1 MSTINVVES
10 LRKIDNDTCNKYN
23 LLTMYEACNLNDE
36 EKGSIAK
43 MINDNESP
51 EALQQK
57 LNLYF
62 DNDDISDI
70 DAFGDFITQG
80 KFYNMIDEVVKDM
93 TNNFDT
99 ISFDKNKNTLH
110 ITKDGSELEL
120 SIIPETNEEL
130 EDYAFYLDNNYSEPH
145 VFSNIDDAKS
155 DIITFT
161 ENFVK
166 DKCENCIDINE
177 CNDDMAYK
185 VYDVFED
192 TNGMVTAKCMH
203 ESTNT
208 YTDIDLGKIGGTKI
222 TKKINDILNSPNF
235 KIDDENKKKLGSYIG
250 MTFNAVPALIPD
262 DDKFDNNDG
271 LDHLFGDAD
280 GSIGDV
286 GVADGGAMGESIK
299 KESFEFFEGERVQC
313 KKTGAVGTVI
323 EADVEMVLVD
333 WDDAEIKW
341 VPKDQIKV
349 INNQIQES
357 MDSDE
362 LEDYLYTIANGE
374 VDSIPDHDDV
384 LDYDDEVTDL
394 LKMYDI
400 DSTTLKETPSGF
412 LPGMGYCP
420 SCGGTRFNT
429 NTGLC
434 IDCEYDE
441 SDWGYTNTDDYD
453 DLDESYIPLDKVSKE
468 IEQYLNYHLGSNEDY
483 IKVNDI
489 QNIDKDTVAVEYEVH
504 LSIPIGNDEYESDT
518 EYRSLAFR
526 YRNGKWEPKLEE
538 SLQETDE
545 DGWGDRVEQILEPT
559 IEKVEDLAYEVRNTV
574 RGANTNCDTT
584 DELADYV
591 DEVIEDFEDANS
603 SLRHEAKEIDES
615 KSINED
621 ALDDQGISKTR
632 VDIIAKQAPNS
643 KFYIDKNRYV
653 LGKDLLDY
661 FDTNEILTYSS
672 YETSDGIRVLN
683 SYKIINRVVDESK
696 SINEDIEKNIT
707 SLKES
712 LKEEYSNKGWVK
724 RWNFLDNYYKGDLVI
739 SKISSPVDAW
749 HVEKVAPNGHTIKH
763 LGNYKS
769 LEVAMDAAEKHL
781 IKNES
786 KSINEDLVELNF
798 PSFNELRKQY
808 KNYTT
813 FKDKEKNSG
822 LIRDLCDQLENKEVS
837 YDIYNH
843 KKDNGMTIFYDDF
856 ELVEALAPYKKEESK
871 NIIATGKEARKYL
884 DNKVNNT
891 SLEDSK
897 GYWKIQKDLASG
909 GDLTIVNDV
918 DDVPR
923 DYKYRFSFDDV
934 STGTTLNM
942 DAYNDYFNWY
952 IVDYSSDVK
961 LKESVSGR
969 YVRFSYND
977 IRNIKPNSMLKESS
991 RSNYNIEDGW
1001 TDEDIKLHQSID
1013 WKSRNYMDFP
1023 VTTDSF
1029 VAEAILYGEGKDK
1042 VKNVKMIKY
1051 LVANP
1056 FYPPYYAPEE
1066 NPFKE
1071 YSNVVG
1077 PMYDGRKHG
1086 SYQIQDRYETQEL
1099 YDTLFESAVNNDKS
1113 KIKMFDC
1120 PRCHNKTLVDIDNYV
1135 VRNADVD
1142 YHDQFVCEECGAELL
1157 SEPQFDGTITFITES
1172 LQEEWNTEWDNIG
1185 IEIEKAARKQHIGV
1199 DFINTDSS
1207 VMGAFTATFEINNGD
1222 WKHDHLAFDSV
1233 VKKYL
1238 ANNEKYALWK
1248 IDTNQ
1253 IGSSDDDSYSAEHVA
1268 FIVPKN
1274 KIELLN
1280 NMKGLFAESINSAN
1294 LTDCPA
1300 CGDTSFDTRR
1310 GRCTK
1315 CNYKEALDESRSIK
1329 EDLKKEFKKQLQD
1342 ELYDKF
1348 IDLARTPEWGYENI
1362 KEIDEFINPI
1372 IEIEDYK
1379 GDYDNDIKVELRAE
1393 LNYPELE
1400 EVCTTLDK
1408 VIQKYDKQAYFEPVT
1423 SGIADAYM
1431 KFPKKLESFTES
1443 EILSHCSN
1451 TWEELIKFIESSGYE
1466 VDSINRR
1473 NPSQWI
1479 TAYKDDNEY
1488 EIEINKYFDGTYEVI
1503 KADLVGSITEAND
1516 YIKESED
1523 YPEVNIHFVN
1533 DRKNGLV
1540 GISNE
1545 RALAKV
1551 FNETGLDKFKTK
1563 LFNLKNVS
1571 IGDIKDTFGGTYF
1584 QRHYGWKAF
1593 ADDNYLYV
1601 TKVPL
1606 HEDFEDEKNHQYVGK
1621 KFQYFGKDSGSNYGK
1636 TFTVTRAYDTQNG
1649 VIVRYDS
1656 EDGHQTIT
1664 AKPGEYKLLKG
1675 SKNESTK
1682 SIVTSRSMTEA
1693 IDNEDGDELIS
1704 AEQEFDSAAT
1714 SINSNKLPAVYNM
1727 VKFNP
1732 GDVVVDFGG
1741 GRFDNA
1747 VNYLKDQDV
1756 TLLVYDPYNRS
1767 AEHNKEVLKVLREH
1781 GGADAAVNS
1790 NVLNVI
1796 KEPEARNAV
1805 LQNIKKITKKGAPIY
1820 ITVYEGT
1827 GKGNEGPTKS
1837 GYQLNRKTGD
1847 YMDEIGQVFSNVKR
1861 KGKLITAINESYYT
1875 GSDLRQVN
1883 LDALEYF
1890 IEFEDI
1896 YPFPKGEFLATDW
1909 KELRDGVAMGM
1920 DDDLEIAEG
1929 IMEYL
1934 QKEIDFNNKHEEI
1947 YEDDPQAEL
1956 TLEIYNAVKK
1966 EYEKTISKMELSET
1980 LSDRIKNNELDYD
1993 EEIDAYFAEEDNIY
2007 VQFQDRQTNTYR
2019 SILGPKDNRMK
2030 IVDRNPRVSSNT
2042 WARIWK
2048 DGELVKSFEGPKYKV
2063 RADVIKYLDDNNKS
2077 EVLEETSYGGAFDIE
2092 DDQYFTKE
2100 EIVDVAEKVCEHLDE
2115 TYPDKF
2121 NISDVYMETPTII
2134 HVEVI
2139 SKEGNWASANAK
2151 IDMRKIKKPSDIM
2164 KYDVVIGDLVYN
2176 LRQELEDLY
2185 KHDSLKEDLDPSI
2198 KDPQEDDS
2206 WSKASQSQETIY
2218 LTLDDVIVD
2227 VTDDSWDYSNINW
2240 AANEDDDKG
2249 EWYSEDGVYIGD
2261 DVLMSEY
2268 FDELIEEHLPEESGK
2283 YKLSCDAELAFDI
2296 NGIEVKRDYF
2306 TTKDGYDYDEEKYV
2320 EDAEATFNRK
2330 DSKLFNIKFIAID

>member
-43 MINDNESP
+43 MISDNESP

-62 DNDDISDI
+62 DSDDISDI

-80 KFYNMIDEVVKDM
+80 KFYDMIDEVVKDM

-110 ITKDGSELEL
+110 ITKDDSELEL
-120 SIIPETNEEL
+120 SIIPENNDEL
-130 EDYAFYLDNNYSEPH
+130 EDYAFYLDKNYSEPH

-166 DKCENCIDINE
+166 DKCENCIDIDE

-192 TNGMVTAKCMH
+192 TNGMVTAKCVH

-262 DDKFDNNDG
+262 DAKFDSGDG
-271 LDHLFGDAD
+271 LNHLFGDAD

-299 KESFEFFEGERVQC
+299 KEFFEGERVQC

-333 WDDAEIKW
+333 WDAAEIKW

-357 MDSDE
+357 IDSDE
-362 LEDYLYTIANGE
+362 LEDYLYTIANGNA
-374 VDSIPDHDDV
+374 DSIPDYDDDV

-400 DSTTLKETPSGF
+400 NSKS
-412 LPGMGYCP
+412 GMGYCP
-420 SCGGTRFNT
+420 VCGGTRFNT
-429 NTGLC
+429 NRGFCL
-434 IDCEYDE
+434 DCGYNEG
-441 SDWGYTNTDDYD
+441 DWGYTNTDDYD
-453 DLDESYIPLDKVSKE
+453 DLDESY
-468 IEQYLNYHLGSNEDY
+468 
-483 IKVNDI
+483 
-489 QNIDKDTVAVEYEVH
+489 
-504 LSIPIGNDEYESDT
+504 
-518 EYRSLAFR
+518 
-526 YRNGKWEPKLEE
+526 
-538 SLQETDE
+538 E
-545 DGWGDRVEQILEPT
+545 DGWAE
-559 IEKVEDLAYEVRNTV
+559 
-574 RGANTNCDTT
+574 
-584 DELADYV
+584 
-591 DEVIEDFEDANS
+591 
-603 SLRHEAKEIDES
+603 
-615 KSINED
+615 
-621 ALDDQGISKTR
+621 
-632 VDIIAKQAPNS
+632 
-643 KFYIDKNRYV
+643 
-653 LGKDLLDY
+653 
-661 FDTNEILTYSS
+661 
-672 YETSDGIRVLN
+672 
-683 SYKIINRVVDESK
+683 
-696 SINEDIEKNIT
+696 EDIN
-707 SLKES
+707 L
-712 LKEEYSNKGWVK
+712 
-724 RWNFLDNYYKGDLVI
+724 
-739 SKISSPVDAW
+739 
-749 HVEKVAPNGHTIKH
+749 
-763 LGNYKS
+763 
-769 LEVAMDAAEKHL
+769 
-781 IKNES
+781 
-786 KSINEDLVELNF
+786 
-798 PSFNELRKQY
+798 
-808 KNYTT
+808 
-813 FKDKEKNSG
+813 
-822 LIRDLCDQLENKEVS
+822 
-837 YDIYNH
+837 H
-843 KKDNGMTIFYDDF
+843 K
-856 ELVEALAPYKKEESK
+856 
-871 NIIATGKEARKYL
+871 
-884 DNKVNNT
+884 
-891 SLEDSK
+891 
-897 GYWKIQKDLASG
+897 
-909 GDLTIVNDV
+909 
-918 DDVPR
+918 
-923 DYKYRFSFDDV
+923 
-934 STGTTLNM
+934 
-942 DAYNDYFNWY
+942 
-952 IVDYSSDVK
+952 
-961 LKESVSGR
+961 
-969 YVRFSYND
+969 
-977 IRNIKPNSMLKESS
+977 
-991 RSNYNIEDGW
+991 
-1001 TDEDIKLHQSID
+1001 SID

-1029 VAEAILYGEGKDK
+1029 VGEAILYGEGKDK
-1042 VKNVKMIKY
+1042 LKNVKMIKY

-1056 FYPPYYAPEE
+1056 VYPPYYAPKE

-1086 SYQIQDRYETQEL
+1086 PYQIHDRYETQEL
-1099 YDTLFESAVNNDKS
+1099 YDTIFESAVNNDKS
-1113 KIKMFDC
+1113 FDSNNVFEIGDMFEFTGLYGGSYDCKIVGRNNNVVTVNQTWISEDTGKEISKTTKYDVHTDDEGEYIIIWQY
-1120 PRCHNKTLVDIDNYV
+1120 RDEEGKVYAHNTVSLTDSFY
-1135 VRNADVD
+1135 
-1142 YHDQFVCEECGAELL
+1142 
-1157 SEPQFDGTITFITES
+1157 TES
-1172 LQEEWNTEWDNIG
+1172 KL
-1185 IEIEKAARKQHIGV
+1185 
-1199 DFINTDSS
+1199 
-1207 VMGAFTATFEINNGD
+1207 M
-1222 WKHDHLAFDSV
+1222 
-1233 VKKYL
+1233 
-1238 ANNEKYALWK
+1238 
-1248 IDTNQ
+1248 
-1253 IGSSDDDSYSAEHVA
+1253 SDDC
-1268 FIVPKN
+1268 
-1274 KIELLN
+1274 ELV
-1280 NMKGLFAESINSAN
+1280 
-1294 LTDCPA
+1294 
-1300 CGDTSFDTRR
+1300 
-1310 GRCTK
+1310 
-1315 CNYKEALDESRSIK
+1315 
-1329 EDLKKEFKKQLQD
+1329 EDLAPYKKEEFKKQLQD
-1342 ELYDKF
+1342 ELYDRMIKLF
-1348 IDLARTPEWGYENI
+1348 YTPEWGYENI
-1362 KEIDEFINPI
+1362 KEINDFINPI

-1551 FNETGLDKFKTK
+1551 FNKTGLDKFKTK

-1584 QRHYGWKAF
+1584 QRYYGWTAF
-1593 ADDNYLYV
+1593 TDDNYLYV

-1606 HEDFEDEKNHQYVGK
+1606 HEDFED
-1621 KFQYFGKDSGSNYGK
+1621 
-1636 TFTVTRAYDTQNG
+1636 
-1649 VIVRYDS
+1649 S
-1656 EDGHQTIT
+1656 ED
-1664 AKPGEYKLLKG
+1664 EYDDEELQD
-1675 SKNESTK
+1675 
-1682 SIVTSRSMTEA
+1682 I
-1693 IDNEDGDELIS
+1693 IDELT
-1704 AEQEFDSAAT
+1704 ADGF
-1714 SINSNKLPAVYNM
+1714 
-1727 VKFNP
+1727 
-1732 GDVVVDFGG
+1732 
-1741 GRFDNA
+1741 
-1747 VNYLKDQDV
+1747 DV
-1756 TLLVYDPYNRS
+1756 TDEADLLMG
-1767 AEHNKEVLKVLREH
+1767 L
-1781 GGADAAVNS
+1781 GADLGMDRADARYYAKLI
-1790 NVLNVI
+1790 LNH
-1796 KEPEARNAV
+1796 
-1805 LQNIKKITKKGAPIY
+1805 
-1820 ITVYEGT
+1820 
-1827 GKGNEGPTKS
+1827 
-1837 GYQLNRKTGD
+1837 
-1847 YMDEIGQVFSNVKR
+1847 MDDSNVKR

-1875 GSDLRQVN
+1875 GSDLRQAN

-1934 QKEIDFNNKHEEI
+1934 QKEIDFNNKHKEI

-1956 TLEIYNAVKK
+1956 TLEIYNKVKR
-1966 EYEKTISKMELSET
+1966 EYEKEISKYESTNYKKCDMKEST
-1980 LSDRIKNNELDYD
+1980 NHDYD
-1993 EEIDAYFAEEDNIY
+1993 EEFYSLVDKLGSSANECGAHADDFKGNVTKNGFSIVFNSAVDKKDA
-2007 VQFQDRQTNTYR
+2007 
-2019 SILGPKDNRMK
+2019 
-2030 IVDRNPRVSSNT
+2030 
-2042 WARIWK
+2042 
-2048 DGELVKSFEGPKYKV
+2048 KSFLRNIEKSIEKSLSETRFSEWIDTRIYRLTDEQVKRTVPQEL
-2063 RADVIKYLDDNNKS
+2063 ADKILNTVIVYEIQVDGRCMEDLN
-2077 EVLEETSYGGAFDIE
+2077 EASYGGAFDIE

-2100 EIVDVAEKVCEHLDE
+2100 EIIEVAEKVCEHLDE

-2121 NISDVYMETPTII
+2121 DVSDVYMETPTVI

-2164 KYDVVIGDLVYN
+2164 KYDVIIGDLVYN
-2176 LRQELEDLY
+2176 LRQELEELY

-2330 DSKLFNIKFIAID
+2330 DSKVFNIKFTTID